1 MNRTT
6 ILMILLL
13 VSTSLT
19 ANDFITQFIQKYNE
33 ADRPLNNV
41 NIGKRMLEKMAENTQ
56 DEELRN
62 TFKELQSIRIV
73 SSDNETDSRYYFEK
87 AYELIQEEFTDYE
100 EIVSVNERYSRISV
114 WMKKENEKRQDIIL
128 ISLDENSQLSII
140 SVSGKI
146 DFSSIAKLSG
156 AFKNEPSLSGH

>member
-1 MNRTT
+1 
-6 ILMILLL
+6 
-13 VSTSLT
+13 
-19 ANDFITQFIQKYNE
+19 
-33 ADRPLNNV
+33 
-41 NIGKRMLEKMAENTQ
+41 
-56 DEELRN
+56 
-62 TFKELQSIRIV
+62 LQSIRIV